1 MERLLS
7 LTGDDMHKIL
17 RLKAVIETTGLAKS
31 TIYKKIAES
40 EFPSQISL
48 GGKAVGWL
56 ASDIQKWIE
65 KRILISAN
73 DNNENDR
80 IVIEKP
86 SSSMELISVP
96 KKVSVANDN
105 E

>member
-1 MERLLS
+1 
-7 LTGDDMHKIL
+7 MHKIL
-17 RLKAVIETTGLAKS
+17 RLKKVIETTGLAKS
-31 TIYKKIAES
+31 TIYKKINNR

-65 KRILISAN
+65 TKILISAN
-73 DNNENDR
+73 DNKETGR

-86 SSSMELISVP
+86 SSAMELISVS
-96 KKVSVANDN
+96 KVVIGANDN
-105 E
+105 KE